1 MKIQLSKTG
10 KNKGLY
16 TAIVDKK
23 DYERVNQFNWSVFNQ
38 DGILGASRHC
48 KVTGKKLRIMLGKF
62 ILNTDKTVYHKNG
75 NRLDFRRSNMYTSQK
90 KPKHS
95 KCTSNYFGV
104 VLNTRRLKSK
114 LVDGTIKE
122 RVYYYWIA
130 FICVNNKSQ
139 YIGTAANEL
148 AAAKKYDKKAIELYG
163 DNAILNFPLNK
174 NT

>member
-1 MKIQLSKTG
+1 MEIQLSKTG

-75 NRLDFRRSNMYTSQK
+75 NRLDFRRSNMYTSEK
-90 KPKHS
+90 KPKHR
-95 KCTSNYFGV
+95 KCTSKYFGV
-104 VLNTRRLKSK
+104 LLNTRKLKSK

-122 RVYYYWIA
+122 RIYYYWIS
-130 FICVNNKSQ
+130 FICYDGKSK
-139 YIGTAANEL
+139 YLGTRTTELL
-148 AAAKKYDKKAIELYG
+148 AAQLYDRKALQIFG
-163 DNAILNFPLNK
+163 DKAVLNFPNQ
-174 NT
+174 